1 MEQEQQM
8 KELEKLKRKV
18 KKLEK
23 TKNKKAKERSKRLL
37 TKIGDFQ
44 EDLGRSVAP
53 IRKIFSYITVFI
65 FFVAGLV
72 LLIMGTADKDSD
84 EASYYFII
92 GGFLLVAAIFMLIRT
107 YYWYRIVGESSTAA
121 KIEGFSFEA
130 GVISGLLG
138 K

>member
-1 MEQEQQM
+1 MEQEKQL

-44 EDLGRSVAP
+44 EELGRSVAP

-65 FFVAGLV
+65 LFVAGLV
-72 LLIMGTADKDSD
+72 LLIMGTSDKNGDNSHV
-84 EASYYFII
+84 YFIT
-92 GGFLLVAAIFMLIRT
+92 GGFLLVASILLLVRT

-121 KIEGFSFEA
+121 KMEGFAFEA
-130 GVISGLLG
+130 GLISGLLG

>member
-23 TKNKKAKERSKRLL
+23 TKNKKAKVRSKRLL

-44 EDLGRSVAP
+44 ENLGRSVAP
-53 IRKIFSYITVFI
+53 IRKIFSYITAFI

-72 LLIMGTADKDSD
+72 LLIMGTSDKDTD

-92 GGFLLVAAIFMLIRT
+92 GGFLLVASILMLVYA
-107 YYWYRIVGESSTAA
+107 YYWYKIVGESSTAA

-130 GVISGLLG
+130 GLISGLLG